1 MLESPKLLDEIH
13 QNSNNLTVNIGN
25 SQSHQDLSIVS
36 SKLKMPGEKEGRIAL
51 VGPTRMDYD
60 RALSALEYVT
70 SMLESHFEK
79 HAEKPV
85 EKIKKKEK
93 KHEKE

>member
-13 QNSNNLTVNIGN
+13 LNKNSLTVNIGN
-25 SQSHQDLSIVS
+25 AESHQDLSIVS

-70 SMLESHFEK
+70 DMLEKYFEK
-79 HAEKPV
+79 NAEKP
-85 EKIKKKEK
+85 KDKKKEK

>member
-1 MLESPKLLDEIH
+1 
-13 QNSNNLTVNIGN
+13 
-25 SQSHQDLSIVS
+25 
-36 SKLKMPGEKEGRIAL
+36 MPGEKEGRIAL

-70 SMLESHFEK
+70 DMLEKYFEK
-79 HAEKPV
+79 NAEKP
-85 EKIKKKEK
+85 KDKKKEK

>member
-1 MLESPKLLDEIH
+1 LLESPKLLDEIH
-13 QNSNNLTVNIGN
+13 LNTNNLTVNIGN
-25 SQSHQDLSIVS
+25 SESHQDLSIVS

-70 SMLESHFEK
+70 SMLEKYFEK
-79 HAEKPV
+79 NAEKPGD
-85 EKIKKKEK
+85 KKEGK
-93 KHEKE
+93 EK